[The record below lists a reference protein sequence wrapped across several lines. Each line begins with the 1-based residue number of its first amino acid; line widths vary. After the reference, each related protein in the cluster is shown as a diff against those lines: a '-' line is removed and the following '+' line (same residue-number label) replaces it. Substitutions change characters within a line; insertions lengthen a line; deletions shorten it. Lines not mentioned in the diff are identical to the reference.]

1 MTTKR
6 NVRKI
11 FEWDGNRKTLIPFLW
26 IYLTVNYI
34 YCDVFILH
42 DARYLEAFLSGNV
55 GGMIITEEFLLAFS
69 VVMQIPMIM
78 IILSRLL
85 TFRLNKY
92 INIVAGVITTSVQAF
107 TVAMG
112 GTKYYMFFSFF
123 EICTGL
129 LIVYLAVTWKQET
142 VS

>member
-1 MTTKR
+1 M
-6 NVRKI
+6 KI

-26 IYLTVNYI
+26 IYLTGNYI

-42 DARYLEAFLSGNV
+42 DARYLQAFLSGNV

-112 GTKYYMFFSFF
+112 GNKVLYVLQLF
-123 EICTGL
+123 
-129 LIVYLAVTWKQET
+129 
-142 VS
+142 